1 MSASRLRTFGKWLT
15 LALAA
20 GALVA
25 LIGSLALR
33 GERALSSLLAFVVLF
48 PGALISALM
57 RWWPSRPAEGGGGGH
72 GGRSRRW
79 LNLSALGLLLAALL
93 CLVIGVTWFGKTLGT
108 LLLVAGALLLPPAT
122 ILGLLAYSLYG
133 RERLAETALE
143 SGERIVY
150 QAEVHWGVFLPPV
163 LVLTASAL
171 LALGPFGTIGTVAA
185 TALYLILLPGMAAHT
200 LSVFLN
206 TELELSQHQLVAATG
221 LLVQSTRV
229 LPRRSIQAVGVSQG
243 WLGWLLGYGRVS
255 FIFKD
260 GSSFKVP
267 GIVDPEGFRQI
278 VAEDYA

>member
-15 LALAA
+15 LALAV

-33 GERALSSLLAFVVLF
+33 GEQALSFLLAFVVLF
-48 PGALISALM
+48 PAALISAFL
-57 RWWPSRPAEGGGGGH
+57 RWWPSRLAEGGSSGGK
-72 GGRSRRW
+72 RW

-93 CLVIGVTWFGKTLGT
+93 CLIAGVTWFGKALGT

-122 ILGLLAYSLYG
+122 ILGLLAYSLHD

-143 SGERIVY
+143 PGERIVY
-150 QAEVHWGVFLPPV
+150 QAEVHWGVFLPPI
-163 LVLTASAL
+163 LVLTASVL
-171 LALGPFGTIGTVAA
+171 LAVGPFGIIGTVVA
-185 TALYLILLPGMAAHT
+185 TALYLILLPGMAAHA

-229 LPRRSIQAVGVSQG
+229 LPRRSIQAVGVNQG
-243 WLGWLLGYGRVS
+243 WLGWLLGYGRIS

-267 GIVDPEGFRQI
+267 GVVDPEGFRQI
-278 VAEDYA
+278 VGDDYV